1 MKIDSD
7 ASEEINQEPS
17 IVKMI
22 KIARFKWLGHT
33 CTARMKDNA
42 PCRKITFSQ
51 PEGSRKKG
59 RPGLRWLDSVL
70 KDLKTLEEN
79 AWWKKAWDRDLWS
92 EIIKEAKAHKGLYC
106 ERIYKHLQNKGFRKE
121 FLLYVT
127 TVMYLRHHQ
136 RVQSVCETVHK
147 RLMSLVHE
155 SLFHVLLTQSSE
167 TVIILTRT
175 LYIPTDL
182 PVVEEGKIKRESQC
196 LNKG

>member
-1 MKIDSD
+1 VQIASD
-7 ASEEINQEPS
+7 ASEEINQEPN

-22 KIARFKWLGHT
+22 KIATFKCLRHT
-33 CTARMKDNA
+33 CTARVKHNA

-51 PEGSRKKG
+51 PEGGRKKG
-59 RPGLRWLDSVL
+59 GPGLRWLDSVL

-92 EIIKEAKAHKGLYC
+92 EIIKEDKAHKGLYC
-106 ERIYKHLQNKGFRKE
+106 EREQNKDFRKE

-147 RLMSLVHE
+147 RLMSLVNE
-155 SLFHVLLTQSSE
+155 SLFHILLTQSSE